1 MGYELPD
8 LRTPEEIRQQTID
21 QIVSGYKPVFEEA
34 ITFLSGT
41 LYYTLNCDGETS
53 KKVHDVL
60 KVKGELDGTEHEFAQ
75 ANDFTLYDSTGDGF
89 YDQISFDVGGDTPD
103 DNTVFYVDY
112 RYMISPSGLTDTTE
126 GSILMQVVG
135 AVSLQIYKVE
145 LQNNSVARDSFIDSA
160 DGPELDELGKLV
172 EVSRNIATRSTGFVT
187 LARPSSMANQGVV
200 EISVGTQIGTAGSSS
215 LPAITF
221 ETTVAA
227 EIANTETVAEI
238 SDLTH
243 AEYGADWIPVQS
255 IYPGLTQNV
264 SSGKIIKNVNADS
277 VITTINNPS
286 SFNQS
291 NERVDGTGTAHV
303 FTLIHTPDGSGLV
316 DKDADGKAIE
326 MVNELAYGWLDQP
339 SAAVNVVAEIVDS
352 GSTPQLWTGKITI
365 VGYANSKLFYSE
377 TLTFDGTT
385 SNETTTNSFDR
396 IFYITIVKS
405 GGGGLEANRYL
416 HLADDIITG
425 PPSEVYIDEESCGGR
440 VDSGFLILRHISDLK
455 VYLNTGTWTLQ
466 TITTDYTVSN
476 PTFGGLTWT
485 LIDWVSWKTGSK
497 VNDGTQNVKYEYVP
511 HSDWYALISD
521 SLELEGAP
529 RSASYLEVDYAW
541 NNPFQDGAD
550 TEDDDT
556 YRERIK
562 TGASRAAKG
571 TLGAIRAAVLAVDGI
586 VGATVDDHSTDG
598 SINVGEIY
606 VYAWT
611 QAGVLTEAKRSQV
624 SDTVESSRAA
634 GVKPYIYGPDPIY
647 IAIEVDVKVLT
658 GTGYTLA
665 DVEISCEDALEA
677 WLDDFEIGSDI
688 MESELISMLES
699 VAGVEYID
707 VDSIV
712 VKGFENLSDT
722 TPSTR
727 EPHTGGWSW
736 AAGTH
741 WNIIGVATGSIVKP
755 DTDQTGGSGSCYYID
770 VTAAYVG

>member
-1 MGYELPD
+1 MSGYELPD
-8 LRTPEEIRQQTID
+8 LRTPEEIRQQITD

-34 ITFLSGT
+34 ITFISGT

-53 KKVHDVL
+53 KKAYDVL
-60 KVKGELDGTEHEFAQ
+60 KVKGELDGTEHEFAE

-89 YDQISFDVGGDTPD
+89 YDQISFDVGGDIPD
-103 DNTVFYVDY
+103 NNTVFYVDY
-112 RYMISPSGLTDTTE
+112 RYMITPSGLTDTTE
-126 GSILMQVVG
+126 GSILMQLVG
-135 AVSLQIYKVE
+135 AVALQIYKVE
-145 LQNNSVARDSFIDSA
+145 LQNNSVARDSFVDSA
-160 DGPELDELGKLV
+160 DGPELDGLGKLV
-172 EVSRNIATRSTGFVT
+172 EVSRNVATRSTGFVT

-200 EISVGTQIGTAGSSS
+200 EIPVGTQISTTGSSS

-221 ETTVAA
+221 ETIIAA

-243 AEYGADWIPVQS
+243 AEYGAGWIPVQS
-255 IYPGLTQNV
+255 IYPGITQNV
-264 SSGKIIKNVNADS
+264 SSGKIIRNINADS
-277 VITTINNPS
+277 VITTISNPS

-291 NERVDGTGTAHV
+291 DEQVDGTGTTQV
-303 FTLIHTPDGSGLV
+303 FTLLHTPDSSGLV

-326 MVNELAYGWLDQP
+326 MINELAYGWLDQP
-339 SAAVNVVAEIVDS
+339 STGTLVKATIKDT
-352 GSTPQLWTGKITI
+352 GGTPQLWTGKITI
-365 VGYANSKLFYSE
+365 VGYANSELFYSE
-377 TLTFDGTT
+377 TLTFDGSTN
-385 SNETTTNSFDR
+385 NETTTNTFSQ
-396 IFYITIVKS
+396 IFHITIVKS
-405 GGGGLEANRYL
+405 GGGGLEATRYL
-416 HLADDIITG
+416 TLENSGA
-425 PPSEVYIDEESCGGR
+425 SEQYVNHESCGGR
-440 VDSGFLILRHISDLK
+440 VDSGFLILRHDPATDIE
-455 VYLNTGTWTLQ
+455 VYLDTGTWTLQ

-485 LIDWVSWKTGSK
+485 LLDWVNWKTGSK

-511 HSDWYALISD
+511 HSDWFVLTDD
-521 SLELEGAP
+521 SLELEGSP
-529 RSASYLEVDYAW
+529 RSQSYLEVDYAW

-562 TGASRAAKG
+562 TGVSRSAKG
-571 TLGAIRAAVLAVDGI
+571 TLDAIRAAVLAVDGI

-598 SINVGEIY
+598 TINVGEFY

-611 QAGVLTEAKRSQV
+611 QSGILSEAKRSQV
-624 SDTVESSRAA
+624 SNAVEGSRAA
-634 GVKPYIYGPDPIY
+634 GTKPYIYGPDPIY

-658 GTGYTLA
+658 GSGYALA
-665 DVEISCEDALEA
+665 SVETSCEDALEA
-677 WLDDFEIGSDI
+677 WLDNFEIGSDI

-699 VAGVEYID
+699 IAGVEYID

-712 VKGFENLSDT
+712 MKGFNNLSDT

-727 EPHTGGWSW
+727 EPHTGGWNW
-736 AAGTH
+736 TAGTH
-741 WNIIGVATGSIVKP
+741 WNIVGVATGSIVKP

>member
-1 MGYELPD
+1 MSGYELPD
-8 LRTPEEIRQQTID
+8 LRTPEEIRQQIID
-21 QIVSGYKPVFEEA
+21 QIVSGYKPVFEEV

-53 KKVHDVL
+53 KKAYDVL
-60 KVKGELDGTEHEFAQ
+60 KVKGELDGTEHEFVE

-126 GSILMQVVG
+126 GSVLMQVSG
-135 AVSLQIYKVE
+135 AVALQIYKVE
-145 LQNNSVARDSFIDSA
+145 LQNNSVARDSFVDSA

-172 EVSRNIATRSTGFVT
+172 EVSRNIATRSTGFIT

-200 EISVGTQIGTAGSSS
+200 EIPVGTQIGTTGSSS

-221 ETTVAA
+221 ETIIAA
-227 EIANTETVAEI
+227 EIANTETEAKI

-255 IYPGLTQNV
+255 IYPGITQNV
-264 SSGKIIKNVNADS
+264 SSGKIIRNVNADS
-277 VITTINNPS
+277 VITSINNPS

-291 NERVDGTGTAHV
+291 DEQVDGTGTAQV
-303 FTLIHTPDGSGLV
+303 FILLHTPDGSGLV

-326 MVNELAYGWLDQP
+326 MINELAYGWLDQP
-339 SAAVNVVAEIVDS
+339 STGTLVKATIKDT
-352 GSTPQLWTGKITI
+352 GGTPQLWTGKITI
-365 VGYANSKLFYSE
+365 VGYANSELFYSE

-385 SNETTTNSFDR
+385 NNETTTNSFDR
-396 IFYITIVKS
+396 IFHITIVKS
-405 GGGGLEANRYL
+405 GGGGLEATRYL
-416 HLADDIITG
+416 TLENSGA
-425 PPSEVYIDEESCGGR
+425 SEQYVDHESCGGR
-440 VDSGFLILRHISDLK
+440 VDSGFLILRHTSDLE
-455 VYLNTGTWTLQ
+455 VYLDTGTWTLQ

-485 LIDWVSWKTGSK
+485 LIDWVNWKTGSK

-511 HSDWYALISD
+511 HSDWYALTND

-529 RSASYLEVDYAW
+529 RSASYLEIDYAW

-562 TGASRAAKG
+562 TGVSRSAKG
-571 TLGAIRAAVLAVDGI
+571 TLDAIRATVLAVDGI

-598 SINVGEIY
+598 TIEVGKIY

-611 QAGVLTEAKRSQV
+611 QSGVLSEAKRSQA
-624 SDTVESSRAA
+624 SNAVEDSRAA
-634 GVKPYIYGPDPIY
+634 GVKPYIFGPDPIY
-647 IAIEVDVKVLT
+647 IAIEADVKVLT
-658 GTGYTLA
+658 GSGYALA
-665 DVEISCEDALEA
+665 SVETSCEDALEA

-688 MESELISMLES
+688 MESELISVLES

-712 VKGFENLSDT
+712 MKGFNNLSDT

-727 EPHTGGWSW
+727 EPHPGGWSW
-736 AAGTH
+736 TAGTH
-741 WNIIGVATGSIVKP
+741 WNIVGVATGSIVKP

>member
-1 MGYELPD
+1 MSGYELPD
-8 LRTPEEIRQQTID
+8 LRTPEEIRQQITD

-53 KKVHDVL
+53 KKTYDVL
-60 KVKGELDGTEHEFAQ
+60 KVKGELDGTEHEFVES
-75 ANDFTLYDSTGDGF
+75 NDFTLYDSTGDGF

-112 RYMISPSGLTDTTE
+112 RYMIPPSGLTDTTE
-126 GSILMQVVG
+126 GSVLMQVVG
-135 AVSLQIYKVE
+135 AMALQIYKVE
-145 LQNNSVARDSFIDSA
+145 LQNNSVARDSFVDSA

-200 EISVGTQIGTAGSSS
+200 EISVGTQIGTTGSSS

-221 ETTVAA
+221 ETTIAA
-227 EIANTETVAEI
+227 EIANTETEAKI

-255 IYPGLTQNV
+255 IYPGITQNV
-264 SSGKIIKNVNADS
+264 SSGKIIRNVNADS
-277 VITTINNPS
+277 VITTISNPS

-291 NERVDGTGTAHV
+291 DEQVDGTGTAQV
-303 FTLIHTPDGSGLV
+303 FILLHTPDGSGLV
-316 DKDADGKAIE
+316 DKDSDGKAIE
-326 MVNELAYGWLDQP
+326 MINELAYGWLDQP
-339 SAAVNVVAEIVDS
+339 STGTLVKATIKET
-352 GSTPQLWTGKITI
+352 GGTPQLWTGKITI
-365 VGYANSKLFYSE
+365 VGYANSELFYSE

-385 SNETTTNSFDR
+385 NNETTTNSFDR

-405 GGGGLEANRYL
+405 GGGGLEATRYL
-416 HLADDIITG
+416 TLENSGA
-425 PPSEVYIDEESCGGR
+425 SEQYVDHESCGGR
-440 VDSGFLILRHISDLK
+440 VDSGFLILRHTSDLE
-455 VYLNTGTWTLQ
+455 VYLDTGTWTLQ

-485 LIDWVSWKTGSK
+485 LIAWVNWKTGSK

-511 HSDWYALISD
+511 HSDWYALTND

-529 RSASYLEVDYAW
+529 RSASYLEIDYAW

-562 TGASRAAKG
+562 TGVSRSAKG
-571 TLGAIRAAVLAVDGI
+571 TLDAIRATVLAVDGI

-598 SINVGEIY
+598 TINVGEIY

-611 QAGVLTEAKRSQV
+611 QSGVLSEAKRSQA
-624 SDTVESSRAA
+624 SNAVEDSRAA
-634 GVKPYIYGPDPIY
+634 GVKPYIFGPDPIY
-647 IAIEVDVKVLT
+647 IAIEADVKVLT
-658 GTGYTLA
+658 GSGYALA
-665 DVEISCEDALEA
+665 SVETSCEDALEA
-677 WLDDFEIGSDI
+677 WLDNFEIGSDI
-688 MESELISMLES
+688 MESELISVLES
-699 VAGVEYID
+699 VAGVEYVD

-712 VKGFENLSDT
+712 MKGFNNLSDT

-727 EPHTGGWSW
+727 EPNTGGWSW
-736 AAGTH
+736 TAGTH
-741 WNIIGVATGSIVKP
+741 WNIVGVATGSIVKP

>member
-1 MGYELPD
+1 MSGYELPD
-8 LRTPEEIRQQTID
+8 LRTPEEIRQQIID

-53 KKVHDVL
+53 KKAYDVL
-60 KVKGELDGTEHEFAQ
+60 KVKGELDGTEHEFVE

-103 DNTVFYVDY
+103 DSTVFYVNY

-126 GSILMQVVG
+126 GSVLMQVAG
-135 AVSLQIYKVE
+135 AVALQIYKVE
-145 LQNNSVARDSFIDSA
+145 LQNNSVARDSFVDSA

-200 EISVGTQIGTAGSSS
+200 EIPVGTQIGTTGSSS

-221 ETTVAA
+221 ETTIAA
-227 EIANTETVAEI
+227 EIANTETEAKI

-243 AEYGADWIPVQS
+243 AEYGSNWVPVQS
-255 IYPGLTQNV
+255 IYPGITQNV
-264 SSGKIIKNVNADS
+264 SSGKIIRNVNADS
-277 VITTINNPS
+277 VITTISNPS
-286 SFNQS
+286 SFDQS
-291 NERVDGTGTAHV
+291 DEQVDGTGTAQV
-303 FTLIHTPDGSGLV
+303 FTLLHTPDGSGLV

-326 MVNELAYGWLDQP
+326 MINELAYGWLDQP
-339 SAAVNVVAEIVDS
+339 STGTLVKATIKDT
-352 GSTPQLWTGKITI
+352 GGTPQLWTGKITI
-365 VGYANSKLFYSE
+365 VGYANSELFYSE

-385 SNETTTNSFDR
+385 NNETTTNTFIQ

-405 GGGGLEANRYL
+405 GGGGLEATRYL
-416 HLADDIITG
+416 TLENSGA
-425 PPSEVYIDEESCGGR
+425 SEQYVNHESCGGR
-440 VDSGFLILRHISDLK
+440 VDSGFLILRHTSDLE
-455 VYLNTGTWTLQ
+455 VYLDTGTWTLQ

-485 LIDWVSWKTGSK
+485 LLDWVNWKTGSK
-497 VNDGTQNVKYEYVP
+497 VNDGTLNVKYEYVP
-511 HSDWYALISD
+511 HSDWYALTND

-529 RSASYLEVDYAW
+529 RSASYLEIDYAW

-562 TGASRAAKG
+562 TGVSRSAKG
-571 TLGAIRAAVLAVDGI
+571 TLDAIRATVLAVDGI

-598 SINVGEIY
+598 TINVGEIY

-611 QAGVLTEAKRSQV
+611 QSGVLSEAKRSQA
-624 SDTVESSRAA
+624 SNAVEDSRAA
-634 GVKPYIYGPDPIY
+634 GVKPYIFGPDPIY
-647 IAIEVDVKVLT
+647 IAIEADVKVLT
-658 GTGYTLA
+658 GSGYALA
-665 DVEISCEDALEA
+665 SVEISCEDAIEA

-712 VKGFENLSDT
+712 MKGFNNLSDT

-727 EPHTGGWSW
+727 EPHPGGWSW
-736 AAGTH
+736 TAGTH
-741 WNIIGVATGSIVKP
+741 WNIVGVATGSIVKP

>member
-34 ITFLSGT
+34 ITFISGT

-53 KKVHDVL
+53 KKVYDVL

-75 ANDFTLYDSTGDGF
+75 ANDFALYDSTGDGF

-103 DNTVFYVDY
+103 NSTIFYVDY
-112 RYMISPSGLTDTTE
+112 RYMITPSGLTDTTE

-135 AVSLQIYKVE
+135 AVALQIYKVE
-145 LQNNSVARDSFIDSA
+145 LQTNSVARDSFIDSA

-187 LARPSSMANQGVV
+187 LTRPSSMANQGVV
-200 EISVGTQIGTAGSSS
+200 EIPVGTQISTTGSSS

-227 EIANTETVAEI
+227 EITNTETVAEI

-243 AEYGADWIPVQS
+243 AEYGSPWIPVQS
-255 IYPGLTQNV
+255 IYPGIAHNV
-264 SSGKIIKNVNADS
+264 SSGKIIKNINANS
-277 VITTINNPS
+277 SITTISNPS
-286 SFNQS
+286 GFNQS
-291 NERVDGTGTAHV
+291 NEQIDGTSTTQV
-303 FTLIHTPDGSGLV
+303 FTLLHTPDSSGFV
-316 DKDADGKAIE
+316 DKDSDGKAIE

-339 SAAVNVVAEIVDS
+339 STGTLVKATIKDT
-352 GSTPQLWTGKITI
+352 GGTPQLWTGKITI
-365 VGYANSKLFYSE
+365 VGYANSELFFSE
-377 TLTFDGTT
+377 TLTFDGSTN
-385 SNETTTNSFDR
+385 NETTTTSFDR
-396 IFYITIVKS
+396 IFHITIVKS
-405 GGGGLEANRYL
+405 GGGGLEATRYL
-416 HLADDIITG
+416 TLENSGAT
-425 PPSEVYIDEESCGGR
+425 EQYINHESCGGR
-440 VDSGFLILRHISDLK
+440 VDSGLLILRHDPISDIE
-455 VYLNTGTWTLQ
+455 VYLDTGTWTLQ

-485 LIDWVSWKTGSK
+485 LIDWVNWKTGSK

-511 HSDWYALISD
+511 HSDWYALIGD

-529 RSASYLEVDYAW
+529 RSQSYFEVDYAW
-541 NNPFQDGAD
+541 DNPFQDGAD

-562 TGASRAAKG
+562 TGVSRAARG
-571 TLGAIRAAVLAVDGI
+571 TRDAIRAMVLAVDGI

-598 SINVGEIY
+598 TIEVGEIY
-606 VYAWT
+606 IYAWT
-611 QAGVLTEAKRSQV
+611 QAGILSEAKRSQV
-624 SDTVESSRAA
+624 SNAVEDSRAA
-634 GVKPYIYGPDPIY
+634 GVKPYIYGPNPIY

-658 GTGYTLA
+658 GSGYALA
-665 DVEISCEDALEA
+665 DVENSCEDALEV
-677 WLDDFEIGSDI
+677 WLDDFDIGSDI

-712 VKGFENLSDT
+712 MKGFENLGDT
-722 TPSTR
+722 SASTR

-736 AAGTH
+736 TAGTH
-741 WNIIGVATGSIVKP
+741 WNIVGIATGSIVKP

>member
-1 MGYELPD
+1 MSGYELPD
-8 LRTPEEIRQQTID
+8 LRTPEEIRQQITD

-34 ITFLSGT
+34 VTFLSGT

-53 KKVHDVL
+53 KKVYDIL
-60 KVKGELDGTEHEFAQ
+60 KIKGELDGTEHEFVES
-75 ANDFTLYDSTGDGF
+75 NDFTLYDSTGDGF

-112 RYMISPSGLTDTTE
+112 RYMIPPSGLTDTTE

-135 AVSLQIYKVE
+135 AVALQIYKVE
-145 LQNNSVARDSFIDSA
+145 LQTNSVARDSFVDSA

-200 EISVGTQIGTAGSSS
+200 EIPVGTQIGTTGSSS

-221 ETTVAA
+221 ETIIAA
-227 EIANTETVAEI
+227 EIANTETEAKI

-255 IYPGLTQNV
+255 IYPGITQNV
-264 SSGKIIKNVNADS
+264 SSGKIIRNVNANS
-277 VITTINNPS
+277 VITTISNPS
-286 SFNQS
+286 SFDQS
-291 NERVDGTGTAHV
+291 DEQVDGTSTAQV
-303 FTLIHTPDGSGLV
+303 FTLLHTPDGSGLV

-339 SAAVNVVAEIVDS
+339 STGTLVKATIKDT
-352 GSTPQLWTGKITI
+352 GGTPQLWTGKITI
-365 VGYANSKLFYSE
+365 VDYANSELFYSE

-385 SNETTTNSFDR
+385 NNETTTNSFDR

-405 GGGGLEANRYL
+405 GGGGLEATRYL
-416 HLADDIITG
+416 TLENSGATEQYVNH
-425 PPSEVYIDEESCGGR
+425 ESCGGR
-440 VDSGFLILRHISDLK
+440 VDSGLLILRHTSDLK
-455 VYLNTGTWTLQ
+455 VYLDTGTWTLQ

-485 LIDWVSWKTGSK
+485 LIDWVNWKTGSK

-511 HSDWYALISD
+511 HSDWYALTND

-529 RSASYLEVDYAW
+529 RSASYLEIDYAW

-562 TGASRAAKG
+562 TGVSRSAKG
-571 TLGAIRAAVLAVDGI
+571 TLDAIRATVLAVDGI

-598 SINVGEIY
+598 TIEVGEIY

-611 QAGVLTEAKRSQV
+611 QSGVLSEAKRSQV
-624 SDTVESSRAA
+624 SNAVENSRAA
-634 GVKPYIYGPDPIY
+634 GVKPYIFGPNPIY
-647 IAIEVDVKVLT
+647 IAIEADVKVLT
-658 GTGYTLA
+658 GSGYALA
-665 DVEISCEDALEA
+665 SVEVSCEDALEA
-677 WLDDFEIGSDI
+677 WLDAFEIGSDI

-699 VAGVEYID
+699 VVGVEYID

-712 VKGFENLSDT
+712 MKGFNNLSDT

-727 EPHTGGWSW
+727 EPHPGGWSW
-736 AAGTH
+736 TAGTH
-741 WNIIGVATGSIVKP
+741 WNIVGVATGSIVKP
-755 DTDQTGGSGSCYYID
+755 DTDTTGGSGSCYYID